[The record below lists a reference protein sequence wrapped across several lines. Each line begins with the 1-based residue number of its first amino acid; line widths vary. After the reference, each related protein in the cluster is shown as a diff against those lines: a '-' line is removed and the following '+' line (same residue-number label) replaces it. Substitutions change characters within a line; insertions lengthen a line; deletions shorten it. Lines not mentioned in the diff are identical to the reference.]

1 MFQTLLLLTALLAV
15 AVLLR
20 RLKSVEAR
28 QAKKLEADQK
38 REDEQDALAAVGAL
52 TGDIANMVLSPVT
65 IIQGQCELARV
76 KGESDRRLE
85 IIEREARRI
94 ANVVERF
101 RGLGREQRD
110 EVQEVDPVACA
121 QQALRSLSGLVRER
135 DVTVHETI
143 ESVPR
148 IETNPFLLTHA
159 LRHLLKAAIQAA
171 PREVG
176 DVTVAVGLL
185 PTKGE
190 AAHVAFAVADDGP
203 GIPPEQLPF
212 IFHPYPD
219 GSAGVRGEC
228 LAYAVVYAVA
238 HAMGATVV
246 VNSTPGAGTQATLKV
261 PLRRTAPFAEPEM
274 PVAFPHAAKQ

>member
-20 RLKSVEAR
+20 RLKTVEAR
-28 QAKKLEADQK
+28 QAQKAGGNKKS
-38 REDEQDALAAVGAL
+38 EDEQDALAAVGAL
-52 TGDIANMVLSPVT
+52 TCDIANMVLSPVT
-65 IIQGQCELARV
+65 IIQGQCELARI

-85 IIEREARRI
+85 TIEREARRI

-101 RGLGREQRD
+101 RGLGREHRD

-135 DVTVHETI
+135 DVTVHETV
-143 ESVPR
+143 EPVPR

-171 PREVG
+171 PEEVG
-176 DVTVAVGLL
+176 DVTMAVGLL
-185 PTKGE
+185 PTKGD
-190 AAHVAFAVADDGP
+190 AKHVAFAVADDGP

-212 IFHPYPD
+212 IFHPYPN
-219 GSAGVRGEC
+219 GSSGVRGEC

-246 VNSTPGAGTQATLKV
+246 VNSAPGAGTQATLKV
-261 PLRRTAPFAEPEM
+261 PLRRSAPYAEPEM
-274 PVAFPHAAKQ
+274 SVAVPHSAQE